1 MSERKK
7 VELQVKS
14 LNASQ
19 TEAGAFIMVLNEVG
33 TQRSLPVV
41 IGASEAQAILLEMRK
56 VNTPRPLTHVLFAS
70 VMMALN
76 VHLLRVVIYKV
87 ENGVFYSYLYLRSN
101 EVILRV
107 DSRTSDAV
115 ALALHMKA
123 PILTYED
130 ILDGSRTQSNNNTPD
145 APSNDVPANDAPIID
160 ATWLKEALQKA
171 IAKEDYEQ
179 AAIFRDQL
187 NHLQQTKS

>member
-1 MSERKK
+1 MNERKK
-7 VELQVKS
+7 VELQITS
-14 LNASQ
+14 LSNSQ
-19 TEAGAFIMVLNEVG
+19 TEAGAFIMVLSEAG
-33 TQRSLPVV
+33 TQRKLPIA
-41 IGASEAQAILLEMRK
+41 IGASEAQAILFELRG

-70 VMMALN
+70 VMIALGIR
-76 VHLLRVVIYKV
+76 LLRVVIYKV
-87 ENGVFYSYLYLRSN
+87 ENGVFYSYLYIRSN

-115 ALALHMKA
+115 ALALRMKA

-130 ILDGSRTQSNNNTPD
+130 ILNKDHTPAPDVHGSEAFAS
-145 APSNDVPANDAPIID
+145 PSTGN

-171 IAKEDYEQ
+171 IDQEDYEQ
-179 AAIFRDQL
+179 AAVLRDQL